1 MEIVVKMITT
11 YKITLAVLMGVV
23 LCSCAT
29 APRYE
34 SATQSIV
41 AYPQKAVL
49 VQTPML
55 RDDPVFNK
63 LFAPDLPKDSPE
75 SHQAIKD
82 AVDNAEVRALAE
94 IQKAFE
100 TQTEIK
106 IDNSEIVS
114 RVINKLQ
121 INNAD
126 TIVTREIA
134 EQLHAASDAD
144 VLLRFRIT
152 DYGVTPKSWRNAV
165 IIFEVTSTLGIA
177 AIAYAYPATRPI
189 AGIYLIEEGIEETIE
204 AYAGFWALDEVSR
217 PVRIEAELITLNT
230 GIQAWKSSATG
241 LSDVGL
247 TRLVR
252 KVSAAERAA
261 QLNSA
266 IQEAAE
272 KIVSDLQKVLPQ
284 RAKAGSSD
292 SHATKLDSRPPI
304 AVEGRLIGQ

>member
-1 MEIVVKMITT
+1 MEIVVKLITT

-23 LCSCAT
+23 LCSCAS
-29 APRYE
+29 APGYE
-34 SATQSIV
+34 SAAPSIV

-55 RDDPVFNK
+55 RDDPVLNK

-75 SHQAIKD
+75 SRQAIKD
-82 AVDNAEVRALAE
+82 AVDNTEARAFAE

-114 RVINKLQ
+114 RAINELQ

-126 TIVTREIA
+126 TIITAEIA

-152 DYGVTPKSWRNAV
+152 DYGVTPRSWRNAV

-189 AGIYLIEEGIEETIE
+189 AGIYLIEEGIEETLE
-204 AYAGFWALDEVSR
+204 AYAGFWALDEISR
-217 PVRIEAELITLNT
+217 PVRIEAELITLDT
-230 GIQAWKSSATG
+230 GTQAWKSSATG

-272 KIVSDLQKVLPQ
+272 KLVADLQKVLPQ
-284 RAKAGSSD
+284 RTKGGSSD
-292 SHATKLDSRPPI
+292 PHATKLDSRPPI
-304 AVEGRLIGQ
+304 AVEGRLIGR

>member
-1 MEIVVKMITT
+1 MEAVVKVIATC
-11 YKITLAVLMGVV
+11 KIALTVLMGVV

-29 APRYE
+29 TQGDG
-34 SATQSIV
+34 STTQSIG

-49 VQTPML
+49 VQTPMVM
-55 RDDPVFNK
+55 DDAAFNK
-63 LFAPDLPKDSPE
+63 LFATDLPKDSPE
-75 SHQAIKD
+75 SRQAIKN
-82 AVDNAEVRALAE
+82 AVDNAEVRAFAE
-94 IQKAFE
+94 MQKAFE

-106 IDNSEIVS
+106 INNSEIVS
-114 RVINKLQ
+114 RVINELK

-126 TIVTREIA
+126 TVITREIA

-144 VLLRFRIT
+144 ILLRFRIT

-204 AYAGFWALDEVSR
+204 AYAGFWALDEASR

-230 GIQAWKSSATG
+230 GTQAWKSSATG

-272 KIVSDLQKVLPQ
+272 KIVADLQKVLPQ
-284 RAKAGSSD
+284 RTKA
-292 SHATKLDSRPPI
+292 
-304 AVEGRLIGQ
+304 E

>member
-1 MEIVVKMITT
+1 MITT

-34 SATQSIV
+34 STTQSIV

-114 RVINKLQ
+114 RVINELQ

-177 AIAYAYPATRPI
+177 ALAYAYPATRPI

-230 GIQAWKSSATG
+230 GTQAWKSSATG

-284 RAKAGSSD
+284 RTKAGSGD

-304 AVEGRLIGQ
+304 AVEGGLIGQ

>member
-1 MEIVVKMITT
+1 MIN
-11 YKITLAVLMGVV
+11 
-23 LCSCAT
+23 
-29 APRYE
+29 E
-34 SATQSIV
+34 
-41 AYPQKAVL
+41 
-49 VQTPML
+49 
-55 RDDPVFNK
+55 
-63 LFAPDLPKDSPE
+63 
-75 SHQAIKD
+75 
-82 AVDNAEVRALAE
+82 
-94 IQKAFE
+94 
-100 TQTEIK
+100 
-106 IDNSEIVS
+106 
-114 RVINKLQ
+114 LQ

-126 TIVTREIA
+126 TVITREIA
-134 EQLHAASDAD
+134 EQLYAASGAD

-152 DYGVTPKSWRNAV
+152 DYGVTPKAWRNAV

-217 PVRIEAELITLNT
+217 PVRIEAELITLDT
-230 GIQAWKSSATG
+230 GTQAWKSSATG

-272 KIVSDLQKVLPQ
+272 KIVADLQKALPQ
-284 RAKAGSSD
+284 RAKAGSG
-292 SHATKLDSRPPI
+292 
-304 AVEGRLIGQ
+304 EGRLIGQ

>member
-1 MEIVVKMITT
+1 MEAVVKVIATC
-11 YKITLAVLMGVV
+11 KIALAVLMGVV

-29 APRYE
+29 
-34 SATQSIV
+34 TQGDGSTTQGIG

-49 VQTPML
+49 VQTPMVM
-55 RDDPVFNK
+55 DDPAFNK

-106 IDNSEIVS
+106 IDNSEVVS
-114 RVINKLQ
+114 RMINELQ

-126 TIVTREIA
+126 TVITSEIA
-134 EQLHAASDAD
+134 ERLHAASDAD
-144 VLLRFRIT
+144 VLVRFRVT
-152 DYGVTPKSWRNAV
+152 DFGVTPKSWKNAV
-165 IIFEVTSTLGIA
+165 IIFEVTSTLAIA
-177 AIAYAYPATRPI
+177 ALAYAYPSTRPI
-189 AGIYLIEEGIEETIE
+189 AGIYLVEESIEETLE
-204 AYAGFWALDEVSR
+204 AYAGFWALNEVSR

-230 GIQAWKSSATG
+230 GTQAWKSSATG
-241 LSDVGL
+241 LSDLGL

-252 KVSAAERAA
+252 KVSAAERDA

-266 IQEAAE
+266 MREAAE
-272 KIVSDLQKVLPQ
+272 KIVVDLRKALP
-284 RAKAGSSD
+284 RRPKAG
-292 SHATKLDSRPPI
+292 I
-304 AVEGRLIGQ
+304 Q

>member
-1 MEIVVKMITT
+1 MV
-11 YKITLAVLMGVV
+11 
-23 LCSCAT
+23 
-29 APRYE
+29 
-34 SATQSIV
+34 
-41 AYPQKAVL
+41 
-49 VQTPML
+49 
-55 RDDPVFNK
+55 RDDPAFNR

-75 SHQAIKD
+75 SRQAIKN

-94 IQKAFE
+94 MQKALG

-106 IDNSEIVS
+106 IANSELVS
-114 RVINKLQ
+114 RVINELQ

-126 TIVTREIA
+126 TVITGEIA

-165 IIFEVTSTLGIA
+165 IVFEVTSTLGIA

-189 AGIYLIEEGIEETIE
+189 AGIYLIEEGIEETVE

-217 PVRIEAELITLNT
+217 PVRIEAELIVLNT
-230 GIQAWKSSATG
+230 GTQAWKSSATG
-241 LSDVGL
+241 LSDVGF

-252 KVSAAERAA
+252 KVSAKERDA

-272 KIVSDLQKVLPQ
+272 KIVADLRKVLPQ
-284 RAKAGSSD
+284 RTKAG
-292 SHATKLDSRPPI
+292 I
-304 AVEGRLIGQ
+304 Q

>member
-1 MEIVVKMITT
+1 MEIVVNVITT
-11 YKITLAVLMGVV
+11 CEITLAVLMGVV

-29 APRYE
+29 APRYG
-34 SATQSIV
+34 SATQSIA

-55 RDDPVFNK
+55 RDDPVLNK

-75 SHQAIKD
+75 SRQAIKD
-82 AVDNAEVRALAE
+82 AVDNAEVHAFAE
-94 IQKAFE
+94 IQKVFE

-106 IDNSEIVS
+106 IANSEIVS
-114 RVINKLQ
+114 RVINELQ

-126 TIVTREIA
+126 TVVTREIA
-134 EQLHAASDAD
+134 EQLHTASDAD

-152 DYGVTPKSWRNAV
+152 DYGVTPRSWRNAV

-189 AGIYLIEEGIEETIE
+189 AGIYLVEEGIEETLE

-217 PVRIEAELITLNT
+217 PVRIEAELITLDT
-230 GIQAWKSSATG
+230 GTQAWKSSATG

-272 KIVSDLQKVLPQ
+272 KIVADLQKVLPQ
-284 RAKAGSSD
+284 RTKAGSS
-292 SHATKLDSRPPI
+292 
-304 AVEGRLIGQ
+304 EGRLIGQ

>member
-1 MEIVVKMITT
+1 MEAVVKVIATC
-11 YKITLAVLMGVV
+11 KIALAVLLGVV
-23 LCSCAT
+23 LSSCAT

-55 RDDPVFNK
+55 RDDPVFSK

-75 SHQAIKD
+75 SRQAINNAID
-82 AVDNAEVRALAE
+82 HAEVRAFAE

-106 IDNSEIVS
+106 IDDSEVVS
-114 RVINKLQ
+114 RVINELQ
-121 INNAD
+121 INSAD
-126 TIVTREIA
+126 TVITREIA

-152 DYGVTPKSWRNAV
+152 DYGVTPKAWRNAV

-189 AGIYLIEEGIEETIE
+189 AGIYLIEESIEETIE
-204 AYAGFWALDEVSR
+204 AYAGFWALDEASR
-217 PVRIEAELITLNT
+217 PVRIEAELITLDT
-230 GIQAWKSSATG
+230 GTQAWKSSATG

-252 KVSAAERAA
+252 KVSAAERDA
-261 QLNSA
+261 QLSSA

-272 KIVSDLQKVLPQ
+272 KIVNDLRKALPE
-284 RAKAGSSD
+284 RTKAG
-292 SHATKLDSRPPI
+292 I
-304 AVEGRLIGQ
+304 Q

>member
-1 MEIVVKMITT
+1 MTTT
-11 YKITLAVLMGVV
+11 YKITLAVLLGVV

-34 SATQSIV
+34 SAAQSIV

-49 VQTPML
+49 VQTPIL
-55 RDDPVFNK
+55 RNDPVFSK

-75 SHQAIKD
+75 SRQAINNAID
-82 AVDNAEVRALAE
+82 HAEVRAFAE

-114 RVINKLQ
+114 RVINELQ

-126 TIVTREIA
+126 TVITREIA
-134 EQLHAASDAD
+134 EQLHAASGAD

-217 PVRIEAELITLNT
+217 PVRIEAELITLDT
-230 GIQAWKSSATG
+230 GTHVWKSSATG

-272 KIVSDLQKVLPQ
+272 KIVADLQKVLPQ
-284 RAKAGSSD
+284 RTKAGSG
-292 SHATKLDSRPPI
+292 
-304 AVEGRLIGQ
+304 EGRLIGQ

>member
-1 MEIVVKMITT
+1 MEIVVNVITT
-11 YKITLAVLMGVV
+11 CEITLAVLMGVV

-29 APRYE
+29 APRYG
-34 SATQSIV
+34 SATQSIA

-55 RDDPVFNK
+55 RDDPVLNK

-75 SHQAIKD
+75 SRQAIKD
-82 AVDNAEVRALAE
+82 AVDNAEVHAFAE
-94 IQKAFE
+94 IQKVFE

-114 RVINKLQ
+114 RVINELQ

-126 TIVTREIA
+126 TVVTREIA
-134 EQLHAASDAD
+134 EQLHTASDAD

-152 DYGVTPKSWRNAV
+152 DYGVTPRSWRNAV

-189 AGIYLIEEGIEETIE
+189 AGIYLVEEGIEETLE

-217 PVRIEAELITLNT
+217 PVRIEAELITLDT
-230 GIQAWKSSATG
+230 GTQAWKSSATG

-272 KIVSDLQKVLPQ
+272 KIVADLQKVLPQ
-284 RAKAGSSD
+284 RTKAGSS
-292 SHATKLDSRPPI
+292 
-304 AVEGRLIGQ
+304 EGRLIGQ

>member
-1 MEIVVKMITT
+1 M
-11 YKITLAVLMGVV
+11 LA
-23 LCSCAT
+23 
-29 APRYE
+29 
-34 SATQSIV
+34 
-41 AYPQKAVL
+41 
-49 VQTPML
+49 QTPML

-100 TQTEIK
+100 TRTEIK
-106 IDNSEIVS
+106 SDNSEIVS
-114 RVINKLQ
+114 RVINELQ

-134 EQLHAASDAD
+134 EQLHAVSDAD

-165 IIFEVTSTLGIA
+165 IIFEVASTLGIA

-204 AYAGFWALDEVSR
+204 AYAGFWALDEASR
-217 PVRIEAELITLNT
+217 PVRIEAELIILNT

-241 LSDVGL
+241 LSDLGL

-266 IQEAAE
+266 IQDAAE
-272 KIVSDLQKVLPQ
+272 KIVADLQKALPQ
-284 RAKAGSSD
+284 LTKAGSGD
-292 SHATKLDSRPPI
+292 SHATKLDSRPAI
-304 AVEGRLIGQ
+304 ADEGRLIGQ

>member
-1 MEIVVKMITT
+1 MEIVVKLITT
-11 YKITLAVLMGVV
+11 RKITLAVLLGVV

-29 APRYE
+29 APGYE

-75 SHQAIKD
+75 SRQAINNAID
-82 AVDNAEVRALAE
+82 HAEVRAFAE

-114 RVINKLQ
+114 RVINELQ

-126 TIVTREIA
+126 TVITREIA
-134 EQLHAASDAD
+134 EQLHAASGAD

-217 PVRIEAELITLNT
+217 PVRIEAELITLDT
-230 GIQAWKSSATG
+230 GTHVWKSSATG

-272 KIVSDLQKVLPQ
+272 KIVADLQKVLPQ
-284 RAKAGSSD
+284 RTKAGSG
-292 SHATKLDSRPPI
+292 
-304 AVEGRLIGQ
+304 EGKLIGQ

>member
-1 MEIVVKMITT
+1 MKMFTT
-11 YKITLAVLMGVV
+11 YKIALAVLMGVV
-23 LCSCAT
+23 LCGCAT

-34 SATQSIV
+34 SAAQSIV

-49 VQTPML
+49 VQTPMV
-55 RDDPVFNK
+55 RDDPAFNR
-63 LFAPDLPKDSPE
+63 LFAPDLPKGSPE
-75 SHQAIKD
+75 SRQAIRN

-94 IQKAFE
+94 MQKAFG

-106 IDNSEIVS
+106 IANSEVVS
-114 RVINKLQ
+114 RVINELQ
-121 INNAD
+121 IDNAD
-126 TIVTREIA
+126 TVITGEIA

-165 IIFEVTSTLGIA
+165 IVFEVTSTLGIA

-189 AGIYLIEEGIEETIE
+189 AGIYLIEEGIEETVE

-217 PVRIEAELITLNT
+217 PVRIEAELIVLNT
-230 GIQAWKSSATG
+230 GTQAWKSSATG
-241 LSDVGL
+241 LSDVGW

-252 KVSAAERAA
+252 KVGAAERDA
-261 QLNSA
+261 QLNGA

-272 KIVSDLQKVLPQ
+272 KVVADLRKVLPQ
-284 RAKAGSSD
+284 RTKA
-292 SHATKLDSRPPI
+292 TI
-304 AVEGRLIGQ
+304 Q

>member
-11 YKITLAVLMGVV
+11 YEITLAVLMGVV
-23 LCSCAT
+23 LCSCGT

-49 VQTPML
+49 VQMPML
-55 RDDPVFNK
+55 RDDPIFNK

-94 IQKAFE
+94 MQKAFG

-106 IDNSEIVS
+106 IANSEVVS
-114 RVINKLQ
+114 RVINELQ
-121 INNAD
+121 IDNAD
-126 TIVTREIA
+126 TVITGEIA

-165 IIFEVTSTLGIA
+165 IVFEVTSTLGIA

-189 AGIYLIEEGIEETIE
+189 AGIYLIEEGIEETVE

-217 PVRIEAELITLNT
+217 PVRIEAELIVLNT
-230 GIQAWKSSATG
+230 GTHVWTSSATG

-247 TRLVR
+247 TRLVS

-261 QLNSA
+261 QLNSS

-272 KIVSDLQKVLPQ
+272 KIVADLQKALPQ
-284 RAKAGSSD
+284 RAKAGSG
-292 SHATKLDSRPPI
+292 
-304 AVEGRLIGQ
+304 EGRLIGQ

>member
-1 MEIVVKMITT
+1 MEIVVKLITT

-23 LCSCAT
+23 LCSCAS
-29 APRYE
+29 APGYE
-34 SATQSIV
+34 SATPSIV

-55 RDDPVFNK
+55 RDDPVLNK

-75 SHQAIKD
+75 SRQAIKD
-82 AVDNAEVRALAE
+82 AVNNTEARAFAE

-114 RVINKLQ
+114 RAINELQ

-126 TIVTREIA
+126 TIITAEIA

-152 DYGVTPKSWRNAV
+152 DYGVTPRSWRNAV

-189 AGIYLIEEGIEETIE
+189 AGIYLIEEGIEETLE

-217 PVRIEAELITLNT
+217 PVRIEAELITLDT
-230 GIQAWKSSATG
+230 GTQAWKSSATG

-272 KIVSDLQKVLPQ
+272 KLVADLQKVLPQ
-284 RAKAGSSD
+284 RTKGGSSD
-292 SHATKLDSRPPI
+292 PHATKLDSRPPI
-304 AVEGRLIGQ
+304 AVEGRLIGR

>member
-1 MEIVVKMITT
+1 
-11 YKITLAVLMGVV
+11 MGVV

-34 SATQSIV
+34 SAAQSIGV
-41 AYPQKAVL
+41 YPQKAVL

-82 AVDNAEVRALAE
+82 AEDNAEVRALAE

-114 RVINKLQ
+114 RAINELQ

-126 TIVTREIA
+126 TVITREIA

-230 GIQAWKSSATG
+230 GTQAWKSSATG

-272 KIVSDLQKVLPQ
+272 KIVSDLQKALPQ
-284 RAKAGSSD
+284 RTKAGSSD

>member
-1 MEIVVKMITT
+1 MEIVVKLITT

-23 LCSCAT
+23 LCSCAS
-29 APRYE
+29 APGYE
-34 SATQSIV
+34 SATPSIV

-55 RDDPVFNK
+55 RDDPVLNK

-75 SHQAIKD
+75 SRQAIKD
-82 AVDNAEVRALAE
+82 AVDNTEARAFAE

-114 RVINKLQ
+114 RAINELQ

-126 TIVTREIA
+126 TIITAEIA

-152 DYGVTPKSWRNAV
+152 DYGVTPRSWRNAV

-189 AGIYLIEEGIEETIE
+189 AGIYLVEEGVEETLE
-204 AYAGFWALDEVSR
+204 AYAGFWALDEVAR
-217 PVRIEAELITLNT
+217 PVRIEAELITLDT
-230 GIQAWKSSATG
+230 GTQAWKSSATG

-272 KIVSDLQKVLPQ
+272 KLVADLQKVLPQ
-284 RAKAGSSD
+284 RTKGGSSD
-292 SHATKLDSRPPI
+292 PHATKLDSRPPI
-304 AVEGRLIGQ
+304 AVEGRLIGR

>member
-1 MEIVVKMITT
+1 MEIVVNVITT
-11 YKITLAVLMGVV
+11 CEITLAVLMGVV

-29 APRYE
+29 APRYG
-34 SATQSIV
+34 SATQSIA

-55 RDDPVFNK
+55 RDDPVLNK

-75 SHQAIKD
+75 SRQAIKD
-82 AVDNAEVRALAE
+82 AVDNAEVHAFAE
-94 IQKAFE
+94 IQKVFE

-114 RVINKLQ
+114 RVINELQ

-126 TIVTREIA
+126 TVVTREIA
-134 EQLHAASDAD
+134 EQLHTASDAD

-152 DYGVTPKSWRNAV
+152 DYGVTPRSWRNAV

-189 AGIYLIEEGIEETIE
+189 AGIYLVEEGIEETLE

-217 PVRIEAELITLNT
+217 PVRIEAELITLDT
-230 GIQAWKSSATG
+230 GTQAWKGSATG

-266 IQEAAE
+266 SQEAAE
-272 KIVSDLQKVLPQ
+272 KIVADLQKVLPQ
-284 RAKAGSSD
+284 R
-292 SHATKLDSRPPI
+292 TKGGI
-304 AVEGRLIGQ
+304 Q

>member
-1 MEIVVKMITT
+1 
-11 YKITLAVLMGVV
+11 MGVV

-34 SATQSIV
+34 SAAQSIV

-49 VQTPML
+49 VQTPIL
-55 RDDPVFNK
+55 RNDPVFSK

-75 SHQAIKD
+75 SRQAINNAID
-82 AVDNAEVRALAE
+82 HAEVRAFAE

-114 RVINKLQ
+114 RVINELQ

-126 TIVTREIA
+126 TVITREIA
-134 EQLHAASDAD
+134 EQLHAASGAD

-217 PVRIEAELITLNT
+217 PVRIEAELITLDT
-230 GIQAWKSSATG
+230 GTHVWKSSATG

-272 KIVSDLQKVLPQ
+272 KIVADLQKVLPQ
-284 RAKAGSSD
+284 RTKAGSG
-292 SHATKLDSRPPI
+292 
-304 AVEGRLIGQ
+304 EGRLIGQ

>member
-1 MEIVVKMITT
+1 MEIVVKLITT
-11 YKITLAVLMGVV
+11 RKITLAVLLGVV

-34 SATQSIV
+34 SAAQSIV

-49 VQTPML
+49 VQTPIL
-55 RDDPVFNK
+55 RNDPVFSK

-75 SHQAIKD
+75 SRQAINNAID
-82 AVDNAEVRALAE
+82 HAEVRAFAE

-114 RVINKLQ
+114 RVINELQ

-126 TIVTREIA
+126 TVITREIA
-134 EQLHAASDAD
+134 EQLHAASGAD

-217 PVRIEAELITLNT
+217 PVRIEAELITLDT
-230 GIQAWKSSATG
+230 GTHVWKSSATG

-272 KIVSDLQKVLPQ
+272 KIVADLQKVLPQ
-284 RAKAGSSD
+284 RTKAGSG
-292 SHATKLDSRPPI
+292 
-304 AVEGRLIGQ
+304 EGRLIGQ

>member
-1 MEIVVKMITT
+1 MEAVVKVIATC
-11 YKITLAVLMGVV
+11 KIALAVLTGVV

-29 APRYE
+29 TQGDG

-41 AYPQKAVL
+41 TYPQKAVL
-49 VQTPML
+49 VQTPMVM
-55 RDDPVFNK
+55 DDPAFNK
-63 LFAPDLPKDSPE
+63 LFATDLPKDSPE
-75 SHQAIKD
+75 SRRAIKN

-94 IQKAFE
+94 IQRAFE

-114 RVINKLQ
+114 RVINELQ

-126 TIVTREIA
+126 TVITREIA
-134 EQLHAASDAD
+134 KQLHAASDAD

-189 AGIYLIEEGIEETIE
+189 AGIYLIEEGIEETLE
-204 AYAGFWALDEVSR
+204 AYAGFWALNEVSR
-217 PVRIEAELITLNT
+217 PVRIEAELITLDT
-230 GIQAWKSSATG
+230 GTQAWKGSATG
-241 LSDVGL
+241 LSDLGL

-252 KVSAAERAA
+252 KVSAAERDS
-261 QLNSA
+261 QLNRA

-272 KIVSDLQKVLPQ
+272 KIVNDLRKALPE
-284 RAKAGSSD
+284 RTKAG
-292 SHATKLDSRPPI
+292 I
-304 AVEGRLIGQ
+304 Q

>member
-1 MEIVVKMITT
+1 MKMFTT
-11 YKITLAVLMGVV
+11 YKIALAVLMGVV

-29 APRYE
+29 TQSYG

-41 AYPQKAVL
+41 TYPQKAVL
-49 VQTPML
+49 VQTPMV
-55 RDDPVFNK
+55 RDDPAFNR

-75 SHQAIKD
+75 SRQAIKN

-94 IQKAFE
+94 MQKALG
-100 TQTEIK
+100 TQTEIE
-106 IDNSEIVS
+106 IANSEVVS
-114 RVINKLQ
+114 RVINELQ

-126 TIVTREIA
+126 TVITGEIA

-144 VLLRFRIT
+144 VLLRFRVT

-165 IIFEVTSTLGIA
+165 IVFEVTSTLGIA

-189 AGIYLIEEGIEETIE
+189 AGIYLIEEGIEETVE

-217 PVRIEAELITLNT
+217 PVRIEAELITLDT
-230 GIQAWKSSATG
+230 GTQVWKSSATG

-252 KVSAAERAA
+252 KVSAAERDA

-272 KIVSDLQKVLPQ
+272 KIVADLRKVLPQ
-284 RAKAGSSD
+284 RTKA
-292 SHATKLDSRPPI
+292 TI
-304 AVEGRLIGQ
+304 Q